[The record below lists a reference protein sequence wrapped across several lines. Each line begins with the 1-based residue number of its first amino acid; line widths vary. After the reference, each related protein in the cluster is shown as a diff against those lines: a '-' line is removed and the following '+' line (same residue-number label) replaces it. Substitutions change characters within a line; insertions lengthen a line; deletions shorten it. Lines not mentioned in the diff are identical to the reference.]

1 MYNSSCYNAQYYY
14 MHIRVETQFLSMK
27 KQTLSQLLHLL
38 SKKKKKKQ
46 FTYLCSNFKEPNC
59 NLAIKQSHIQFN
71 HISKSNIKYH
81 LSRTLL

>member
-38 SKKKKKKQ
+38 SKKKKK
-46 FTYLCSNFKEPNC
+46 N
-59 NLAIKQSHIQFN
+59 NLLI
-71 HISKSNIKYH
+71 YVV
-81 LSRTLL
+81 TLRNQTVI